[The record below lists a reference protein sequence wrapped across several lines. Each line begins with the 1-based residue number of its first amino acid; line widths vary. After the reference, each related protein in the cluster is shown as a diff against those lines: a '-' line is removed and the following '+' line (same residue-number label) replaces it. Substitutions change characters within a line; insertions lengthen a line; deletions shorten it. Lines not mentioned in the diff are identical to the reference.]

1 MDSAGAEIFVG
12 SKVELDKKRAGVV
25 RYVGEVH
32 WASGKWYGIE
42 LLQAVGKCDG
52 KRDDK
57 RYFYCGTDRGV
68 FVQRDKIRRVV
79 THRKS
84 ASTARIF
91 DMVDPMTKLNKSVER
106 WDNVVVCRW
115 LNNLKL
121 SAYIENFDKIDGPA
135 LLKLKPFDLM
145 TKHGVN
151 DEDDRIMMIQEI
163 RKLQERE
170 PMLKISEKRE
180 LDDDE
185 LKVDGAVDRRKGR
198 SLKGKRSSRSSR
210 QSASNFVIEADITEW
225 SVDDVVRYINGLGGK
240 ASQYGE
246 QFREEQINGQRLAM
260 ITDDDLK
267 EMGVEALGV
276 RKKILN
282 GLQDLVEK
290 M

>member
-1 MDSAGAEIFVG
+1 MDSAAEIFVG
-12 SKVELDKKRAGVV
+12 SKVLLDKDRPGVV

-32 WASGKWYGIE
+32 WTKGTWFGIE

-57 RYFYCGTDRGV
+57 RYFYCGPKRGI
-68 FVQRDKIRRVV
+68 FCQKDKIRRVI

-91 DMVDPMTKLNKSVER
+91 DMVDPMTKLNKPVGQ

-115 LNNLKL
+115 LNDLKL
-121 SAYIENFDKIDGPA
+121 SDYIENFENIDGPA
-135 LLKLKPFDLM
+135 LIALKPFDLM

-151 DEDDRIMMIQEI
+151 NEEDRIRMIREI

-170 PMLKISEKRE
+170 PMIAISEKRQLSE
-180 LDDDE
+180 EEIKIQDGVGR
-185 LKVDGAVDRRKGR
+185 LKDK
-198 SLKGKRSSRSSR
+198 KRSSR
-210 QSASNFVIEADITEW
+210 QSASNFVIDADLMEW
-225 SVDDVVRYINGLGGK
+225 TVDDVVRYINGLGGK
-240 ASQYGE
+240 ASAYGE
-246 QFREEQINGQRLAM
+246 SFREEQINGQRLAM

-267 EMGVEALGV
+267 DMGVEELGV

-282 GLQDLVEK
+282 GLQKLVED